1 MTNPRARWL
10 VTMLALALTAAVV
23 ARAGAQEPQV
33 GVVSA
38 LEGRAD
44 ALHRGQ
50 ADWAALGGGD
60 AVLLGDRLRTQPAS
74 RLKLLLKDESVLTLG
89 PSSELSVDEQVVADS
104 GGTSA
109 LSVVTGAV
117 RAVVP
122 PRYGTP
128 GSRFDVSTP
137 TAVAGVRGT
146 TFVVAYDR
154 AAERT
159 RVLCLSG
166 VVSVRGAVGARR
178 EVTLRAGELTEIGRD
193 GIPTKPR
200 TPTSD
205 EVDAMDVATQMLA
218 GGRLPERELTPGTR
232 RAVDPN
238 APGSE
243 STGDPATARQPGRD
257 VQPPEGQVVDQPIDR
272 LRQRRPPTPP
282 VPPGRQ

>member
-1 MTNPRARWL
+1 MTTPRIGWL
-10 VTMLALALTAAVV
+10 VTVFALALTAT
-23 ARAGAQEPQV
+23 RAAAQEPQV

-38 LEGRAD
+38 LEGSAQ

-50 ADWAALGGGD
+50 TDWGALAGGD
-60 AVLLGDRLRTQPAS
+60 GVLLGDRLRTQPVS

-89 PSSELSVDEQVVADS
+89 PSSELSVDEQVVAS
-104 GGTSA
+104 TGGTSA

-122 PRYGTP
+122 PKYGTP

-146 TFVVAYDR
+146 TFVVAYDQ
-154 AAERT
+154 AAELT

-166 VVSVRGAVGARR
+166 TVVVRGAVGARR
-178 EVTLRAGELTEIGRD
+178 EVTLRAGEITEIGKD

-218 GGRLPERELTPGTR
+218 GGKLPERELAPGTR
-232 RAVDPN
+232 RTADPD
-238 APGSE
+238 APGSNAA
-243 STGDPATARQPGRD
+243 GDPATARQPGED
-257 VQPPEGQVVDQPIDR
+257 VQPPEQQIIDQPIDR
-272 LRQRRPPTPP
+272 LRQRRPQTPP

>member
-1 MTNPRARWL
+1 MLL
-10 VTMLALALTAAVV
+10 VLACA
-23 ARAGAQEPQV
+23 ARAVAQEPPV

-38 LEGRAD
+38 LEGRAE

-50 ADWAALGGGD
+50 ADWGTLAGGND
-60 AVLLGDRLRTQPAS
+60 VLLGDRVRTQPAS

-89 PSSELSVDEQVVADS
+89 PSSELSVDEQVVAQA

-122 PRYGTP
+122 PKYGTP
-128 GSRFDVSTP
+128 GSRFEVNTP

-146 TFVVAYDR
+146 SFVAAYDI
-154 AAERT
+154 AAELT
-159 RVLCLSG
+159 RVLGLSG
-166 VVSVRGAVGARR
+166 TTYVRGRAGRGR
-178 EVTLRAGELTEIGRD
+178 EVLVRTGEITEVGRD

-200 TPTSD
+200 TPTSK
-205 EVDAMDVATQMLA
+205 ELDAMDVATQMLA
-218 GGRLPERELTPGTR
+218 GGKLPERELAPGTR
-232 RAVDPN
+232 RTLEPN

-243 STGDPATARQPGRD
+243 SAGDPATARQPGQD
-257 VQPPEGQVVDQPIDR
+257 IQPPEGQVVDQPIDR
-272 LRQRRPPTPP
+272 LRQHRPPTPP